1 MFHSKEHTLI
11 VLRGVVRVTKGVA
24 KFFLIFRNALLI
36 HVLMAR
42 FLDSD
47 LKRLLEAT
55 AVCIPKKMRAVIS
68 IDNVVNRMIQIIYY

>member
-24 KFFLIFRNALLI
+24 IFFLIFRNALLL
-36 HVLMAR
+36 HVLMTR
-42 FLDSD
+42 FLDSA

-55 AVCIPKKMRAVIS
+55 VVCIPKNMKAVIS
-68 IDNVVNRMIQIIYY
+68 IDKVENRIL